1 MPAPDDSPVDSPV
14 VSSADSSSSSSM
26 TGTRK
31 KTIGRIA
38 IGVAVVALAYG
49 VYALIDYRANGQYIQ
64 STDDAYVQ
72 ADGVAIS
79 SKLAGYVRQ
88 IGVVDNQQVGQGAF
102 LVQIDPTDYA
112 TKLTQAD
119 AQVSV
124 AKAAE
129 QATAAGIAEAQASLD
144 QAQAGLVSARRDLAY
159 YAQEVA
165 RYAPLAASGAEPRT
179 QLDQLTSARDKAA
192 ADVRAR
198 QAAIEAATAKIATIK
213 AQVEQAQAQIA
224 SADATR
230 LAARNDMGF
239 TRLTA
244 PIAGKIGSRTVRLG
258 QYVTAGQRL
267 MTIVPTQA
275 IYVEANYKE
284 TQIGLMR
291 PGQPVTMHVDALPGV
306 DFHGVVD
313 SITPGTG
320 ANFSLIPPQN
330 ATGNFTKIVQ
340 RVPVRIRI
348 NAGEESRKVLV
359 PGLSLTVE
367 VDTKS
372 AKGAIR
378 SIRAEQDRGTH

>member
-1 MPAPDDSPVDSPV
+1 MPAPDDSPV
-14 VSSADSSSSSSM
+14 VSSADSSTSSSM

-72 ADGVAIS
+72 ADGVAVS

-112 TKLTQAD
+112 TRLTQAD

>member
-1 MPAPDDSPVDSPV
+1 MN
-14 VSSADSSSSSSM
+14 
-26 TGTRK
+26 GTRK

-213 AQVEQAQAQIA
+213 AR
-224 SADATR
+224 SSRPRPRSPRPTPRGWPRAT
-230 LAARNDMGF
+230 
-239 TRLTA
+239 TW
-244 PIAGKIGSRTVRLG
+244 
-258 QYVTAGQRL
+258 
-267 MTIVPTQA
+267 
-275 IYVEANYKE
+275 
-284 TQIGLMR
+284 
-291 PGQPVTMHVDALPGV
+291 ALP
-306 DFHGVVD
+306 
-313 SITPGTG
+313 
-320 ANFSLIPPQN
+320 A
-330 ATGNFTKIVQ
+330 
-340 RVPVRIRI
+340 
-348 NAGEESRKVLV
+348 
-359 PGLSLTVE
+359 
-367 VDTKS
+367 
-372 AKGAIR
+372 
-378 SIRAEQDRGTH
+378 